1 MNKSSLEYGNYNF
14 QKYGYM
20 KAPEPK
26 VNGGLYTGEK
36 AVGDHANISVSSDIG
51 TLTNNNLRSA
61 NGPVEGLFHYPGYN
75 RPGNNSQKMTGVKQF
90 SSNTNIQCLDD
101 NTVNSTRSQ
110 LSKTNT
116 VTPYDAD
123 STTNYSSNNF

>member
-1 MNKSSLEYGNYNF
+1 MSRLNYGLYEF
-14 QKYGYM
+14 EKYGYM
-20 KAPEPK
+20 EAPPPK
-26 VNGGLYTGEK
+26 LNGGLYTGEPFNGVHGNYPVK
-36 AVGDHANISVSSDIG
+36 PDAVYM
-51 TLTNNNLRSA
+51 TNENLRSA
-61 NGPVEGLFHYPGYN
+61 NGPVEGLFHYPGNN